1 MKNLLRKLFLQT
13 KDVERSS
20 YIWNAVYGI
29 VFALQSA
36 VLLMVINRTNGLDD
50 AGVFSIAYAI
60 ATLISFIGD
69 FGVRKYQVSDIREE
83 NSFADYFTSRILT
96 CSVMM
101 LACLGAAVY
110 GVLFNSYSVSKFI
123 VIMLMGL
130 VKLVESFADVFYGRF
145 QQKGRL
151 DVAAK
156 ANSFRIAFGMCCC
169 SAALILT
176 HDLVISS
183 VVWVL
188 SSFVGFCCSMLLV
201 SPEFCTIR
209 VHFAKV
215 PQLRIIREC
224 LPLFIGAFLLI
235 YLGNA
240 SKYAID
246 AYMDDAS
253 QACYNFIYMPVFA
266 IGLLANF
273 VFNPVLVTMSENW
286 DTGNYKAFH
295 RIIWKQ
301 QGVIAALTIL
311 AVLVALTIG
320 CPVLGILYHA
330 DLSEFKMELVVLM
343 IGGGMLALVNFY
355 TVVITVI
362 RCQKHLTAGYIG
374 VALIAWIMAG
384 KFVQGYGIMGAAVLY
399 TALMTLLAIVF
410 AGVLLI
416 CDRLERKKC

>member
-1 MKNLLRKLFLQT
+1 MKTFLRRLFLET

-36 VLLMVINRTNGLDD
+36 VLLMVINRTNGLEDS
-50 AGVFSIAYAI
+50 GVFSIAYAI

-69 FGVRKYQVSDIREE
+69 FGVRKFQVSDIREA

-101 LACLGAAVY
+101 LACLGAAAY
-110 GVLFNSYSVSKFI
+110 GLIFNGYSVSKFI

-130 VKLVESFADVFYGRF
+130 VKLVESFADVFYGRY

-156 ANSFRIAFGMCCC
+156 ANSFRIVFGIGFC
-169 SAALILT
+169 
-176 HDLVISS
+176 VISLIVTHNLLIS
-183 VVWVL
+183 SIVWVVA
-188 SSFVGFCCSMLLV
+188 SFVGFCCSMLLV
-201 SPEFCTIR
+201 SPEFCRIQVRFSKT
-209 VHFAKV
+209 
-215 PQLRIIREC
+215 PQLRIIWGC
-224 LPLFIGAFLLI
+224 LPLFIGSFLLI

-246 AYMDDAS
+246 AHLDDVS

-286 DTGNYKAFH
+286 DAGNYKAFH
-295 RIIWKQ
+295 RILIKQ
-301 QGVIAALTIL
+301 QGVIAALTAL
-311 AVLVALTIG
+311 AVGVALTFG
-320 CPVLGILYHA
+320 CPVLGLIYHA
-330 DLSEFKMELVVLM
+330 DLSDYRMELVILM

-355 TVVITVI
+355 TVVVTVI

-374 VALIAWIMAG
+374 VALIAWIMSG
-384 KFVQGYGIMGAAVLY
+384 KIVQEYGIMGAAVLY
-399 TALMTLLAIVF
+399 SALMTMLAIVF
-410 AGVLLI
+410 AFVLLI
-416 CDRLERKKC
+416 CERLERKKC